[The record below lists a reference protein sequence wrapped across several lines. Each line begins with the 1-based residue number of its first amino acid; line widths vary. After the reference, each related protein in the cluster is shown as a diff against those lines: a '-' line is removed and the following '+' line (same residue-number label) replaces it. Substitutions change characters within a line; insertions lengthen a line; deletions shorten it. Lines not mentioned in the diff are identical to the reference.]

1 MSGADH
7 PIPELDAAGLRHFAL
22 STGGIIAVL
31 FGLVFPWLFEFPWP
45 AWPWVVGGTLAL
57 WGVVAAPSLR
67 PVYRG
72 WMRFGLLL
80 NRIVSPVVLGILF
93 FSTFTP
99 VALVFRIL
107 GRDAMARKF
116 DPGAASY
123 RVASAKPSKD
133 HVERPF

>member
-1 MSGADH
+1 MSDANH
-7 PIPELDAAGLRHFAL
+7 SIPELDAAGLRNFAL
-22 STGGIIAVL
+22 STGAILAVL
-31 FGLVFPWLFEFPWP
+31 FGLIFPWLFESRVP

-57 WGVVAAPSLR
+57 WGVIAAPSLR

-80 NRIVSPVVLGILF
+80 NRIMSPFILGVLF
-93 FSTFTP
+93 FAVLTP
-99 VALVFRIL
+99 VALVFRII

-116 DPGAASY
+116 DAGAISY
-123 RVASAKPSKD
+123 RVESSKPLKD